1 VKYFEATADIRSH
14 PDRIWKLLTD
24 AEAFPT
30 WNPTVDRIEGT
41 ISPGQT
47 IKVFVKVNPG
57 RAFPVKVTHFEP
69 GRRMVWSGGMPL
81 GLFKGERTY
90 DLTRVSDGLVHFKMR
105 EEYSG
110 PMLPM
115 IWSSIPDLGP
125 SFEAFARSLKVA
137 AEKGNE

>member
-1 VKYFEATADIRSH
+1 MKFYEAEAEISSS
-14 PDRIWKLLTD
+14 PEKIWKLLTD
-24 AEAFPT
+24 ARGFPA
-30 WNPTVDRIEGT
+30 WNPTVDRVEGT
-41 ISPGQT
+41 IAPGET

-57 RAFPVKVTHFEP
+57 RAFPVKVVQFEP

-90 DLTRVSDGLVHFKMR
+90 DLERAGDGPVRFRMR

-115 IWSSIPDLGP
+115 IWRSIPDLGP
-125 SFEAFARSLKVA
+125 SFREFALSLKSA
-137 AEKGNE
+137 AERGEG

>member
-1 VKYFEATADIRSH
+1 MKFFETAAEIRSR
-14 PDRIWKLLTD
+14 PERIWKLLTD

-57 RAFPVKVTHFEP
+57 RAFPVKVTQFEP

-81 GLFKGERTY
+81 GLFKGVRTY
-90 DLTRVSDGLVHFKMR
+90 DLTPVSEGLVRFKMR

-115 IWSSIPDLGP
+115 IWSSISDLGP

-137 AEKGNE
+137 AEKGSE